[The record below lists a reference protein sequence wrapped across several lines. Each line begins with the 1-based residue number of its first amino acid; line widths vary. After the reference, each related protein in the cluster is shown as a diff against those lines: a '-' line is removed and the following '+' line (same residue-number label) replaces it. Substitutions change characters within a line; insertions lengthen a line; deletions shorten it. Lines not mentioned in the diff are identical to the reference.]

1 MSLTAPLKCQQ
12 RIGRSQ
18 IAARPARIVG
28 SCVPPEDLA
37 SLILELHG
45 RNHKDTKAV
54 ARQSRNQ
61 NPSRELRESSV
72 AGISMAL
79 GWLQNRSTSADEF
92 PPFCLVSVLT
102 TYADSENIYGV
113 TKQDI
118 IRLLQ
123 REQGTRSLR
132 TFATEIG
139 CSA

>member
-1 MSLTAPLKCQQ
+1 
-12 RIGRSQ
+12 
-18 IAARPARIVG
+18 
-28 SCVPPEDLA
+28 
-37 SLILELHG
+37 
-45 RNHKDTKAV
+45 
-54 ARQSRNQ
+54 
-61 NPSRELRESSV
+61 
-72 AGISMAL
+72 MAL

-139 CSA
+139 CSASYLSDVYLGRREPGPKITAFLGLEKRTTVKVSYEKPVKRRWR